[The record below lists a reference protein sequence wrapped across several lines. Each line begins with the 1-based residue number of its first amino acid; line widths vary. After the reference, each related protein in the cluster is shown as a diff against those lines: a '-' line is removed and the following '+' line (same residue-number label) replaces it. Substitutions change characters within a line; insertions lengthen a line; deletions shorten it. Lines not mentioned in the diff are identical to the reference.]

1 MHLPPVRSAMK
12 EKVPFTLVCVAVL
25 AFACGPRSRGESAT
39 TRSNSRSTS
48 AVAADA
54 RTPLT
59 HSLNVTVDDDVRF
72 AFTVTNASSKK
83 LEVVFLD
90 GRTHDVIVLDSLG
103 REVWR
108 WSEGRLFT
116 QSVQNRVLRASDTI
130 DFDESWRDA
139 APGAYT
145 AVATLA
151 SANFPVEQRQA
162 FVVR

>member
-1 MHLPPVRSAMK
+1 MK
-12 EKVPFTLVCVAVL
+12 EKVPLTLVCVAVL
-25 AFACGPRSRGESAT
+25 AFACGPRSRSESAT
-39 TRSNSRSTS
+39 TSDRANARSSSSRSAATAS
-48 AVAADA
+48 A
-54 RTPLT
+54 PLT
-59 HSLNVTVDDDVRF
+59 PTLDVTVDNRVRF
-72 AFTVTNASSKK
+72 SFTVTNESAKK
-83 LEVVFLD
+83 LELVFPD

-130 DFDESWRDA
+130 LFDETWRA
-139 APGAYT
+139 PAPGTYT

>member
-1 MHLPPVRSAMK
+1 M
-12 EKVPFTLVCVAVL
+12 
-25 AFACGPRSRGESAT
+25 
-39 TRSNSRSTS
+39 
-48 AVAADA
+48 
-54 RTPLT
+54 
-59 HSLNVTVDDDVRF
+59 RF
-72 AFTVTNASSKK
+72 AFTVTNASTKK

-90 GRTHDVIVLDSLG
+90 GRTHDLIVLDSLG

-130 DFDESWRDA
+130 LFDESWR
-139 APGAYT
+139 APSPGSYT

>member
-1 MHLPPVRSAMK
+1 MK

-25 AFACGPRSRGESAT
+25 AFACGPRSRGETAT
-39 TRSNSRSTS
+39 ARSTQNVRS
-48 AVAADA
+48 VATGAQ
-54 RTPLT
+54 TPLT
-59 HSLNVTVDDDVRF
+59 PTLNVTVDNAVRF
-72 AFTVTNASSKK
+72 AFTVTNESSKK
-83 LEVVFLD
+83 VEVRFRD
-90 GRTHDVIVLDSLG
+90 GRTHDLIVLDSLG

-116 QSVQNRVLRASDTI
+116 QSMQNRVLRASDTI
-130 DFDESWRDA
+130 AFDESWRA
-139 APGAYT
+139 PAPGTYT